1 MAINAWILV
10 NLNTM
15 ISLFMCTPQVV
26 SLTSVILPYLWNK
39 QHKQLKKPTVLG
51 CGSKPTLKM

>member
-1 MAINAWILV
+1 MANNAWVLV

-39 QHKQLKKPTVLG
+39 QHKQLKNLLCLAVG
-51 CGSKPTLKM
+51 VSRH